1 MVGLGRRQC
10 SVVQLRLLVEYKF
23 YLLPASKTTT
33 RKHRDWISCW
43 DFCILLRLFELFPMD
58 TLIYL
63 SPALIVITTFVVM
76 EGVAWVTHKYLMH
89 GLMWYFHEDHHVDE
103 PGFFEKNDAFF
114 LIFAVPSA
122 WCFITGSMAG
132 GDFRIWIGTGIAAYG
147 LAYFL
152 VHDIFIHR
160 RFKIFRRTENV
171 YLMAIRKAHK
181 VHHKHQNKED
191 GECFGMLW
199 VPWKYFAAARKSMR
213 ARRQS
218 SLG

>member
-1 MVGLGRRQC
+1 
-10 SVVQLRLLVEYKF
+10 
-23 YLLPASKTTT
+23 
-33 RKHRDWISCW
+33 
-43 DFCILLRLFELFPMD
+43 MD
-58 TLIYL
+58 SLTYL
-63 SPALIVITTFVVM
+63 SPALIVLATFVTM
-76 EGVAWVTHKYLMH
+76 EGVAWVAHKYLMH
-89 GLMWYFHEDHHVDE
+89 GLMWYFHEDHHVHE

-132 GDFRIWIGTGIAAYG
+132 GDFRVWIGTGIAAYG

-152 VHDIFIHR
+152 VHDIFIHQ
-160 RFKIFRRTENV
+160 RFKIFTRTENV

-181 VHHKHQNKED
+181 VHHKHLSKED

-199 VPWKYFAAARKSMR
+199 VPWKYFADARKAMR
-213 ARRQS
+213 AKRQS